1 MFVFNCMNFVMFND
15 IIMYKEKYLI
25 INYYS
30 KMFTGCLFHL
40 PRYSCE
46 KCGNSYKY
54 KANLRRHEIYE
65 CGIEKMFICTICE
78 RRFHQKS
85 NLNRHYSLLHN

>member
-1 MFVFNCMNFVMFND
+1 MYNF
-15 IIMYKEKYLI
+15 
-25 INYYS
+25 
-30 KMFTGCLFHL
+30 FTDCLFHL
-40 PRYSCE
+40 PRYSCG

-65 CGIEKMFICTICE
+65 CGVDKMFICKICE

-85 NLNRHYSLLHN
+85 NLNRHYNLLHNQ

>member
-1 MFVFNCMNFVMFND
+1 
-15 IIMYKEKYLI
+15 
-25 INYYS
+25 
-30 KMFTGCLFHL
+30 MFTGCLFHL

-85 NLNRHYSLLHN
+85 NLNRHYSLLHNLWV